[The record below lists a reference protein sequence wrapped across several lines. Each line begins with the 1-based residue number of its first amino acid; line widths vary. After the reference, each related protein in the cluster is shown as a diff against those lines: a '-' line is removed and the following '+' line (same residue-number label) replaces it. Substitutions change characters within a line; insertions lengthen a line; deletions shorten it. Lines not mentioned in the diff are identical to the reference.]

1 MHSTR
6 RNFLGSLASLP
17 LAVSGVLRSEPAVAQ
32 DRYPSR
38 VIKWVVP
45 FAPGSSTDIAA
56 RSWAEAIGKQ
66 LGGASVIVDN
76 RAGAGGNIGAASV
89 ARSAPDGY
97 TFLYSTATTWAIA
110 PLIYPD
116 LAYVPTRDFLPV
128 AVTTSVPT
136 VLVVSGDS
144 DIRSFQDLAARLK
157 AAPDRHNYG
166 SNGVGA
172 SSHIACKLLANRLGV
187 PDLLHVPFKQGSQGV
202 MSEVMAGRL
211 TFAVEAW
218 SVVGPLVRSGRLRVL
233 GATGSKRLS
242 VAPEVPTLS
251 EMLQQEFDVTTW
263 SGLWAPAGTS
273 MDIVTRLHEGLAAS
287 RKNAALVKQFE
298 EQGTPLMPDMSLP
311 QVNAFMKQEVDR
323 WKAMV
328 KEAQITVN

>member
-6 RNFLGSLASLP
+6 RIFLSSMASLP
-17 LAVSGVLRSEPAVAQ
+17 LAASGILNSGAAAAQ

-38 VIKWVVP
+38 TIKWIVP
-45 FAPGSSTDIAA
+45 FGPGSSTDIAA
-56 RSWAEAIGKQ
+56 RSWAEAVGKQ
-66 LGGASVIVDN
+66 LGGASIIVDN

-110 PLIYPD
+110 PLVYPD
-116 LAYVPTRDFLPV
+116 LAYLPTRDFTPV

-136 VLVVSGDS
+136 FLVVSGDS
-144 DIRSFQDLAARLK
+144 DIRSFQDLAASLK
-157 AAPDRHNYG
+157 AAPDRHSYG
-166 SNGVGA
+166 SNGVGV
-172 SSHIACKLLANRLGV
+172 SSHIACKLLATRLGV

-202 MSEVMAGRL
+202 MTELMGGRL
-211 TFAVEAW
+211 TFAVDAW
-218 SVVGPLVRSGRLRVL
+218 SVVGPLVRSGRLRAL
-233 GATGSKRLS
+233 GANGSKRLS
-242 VAPEVPTLS
+242 IAPEIPTVS
-251 EMLQQEFDVTTW
+251 EMLRQEFDVSTW

-273 MDIVTRLHEGLAAS
+273 ADIVTRLHEGIATG
-287 RKNAALVKQFE
+287 RKNAALVKQFD
-298 EQGTPLMPDMSLP
+298 EQGTPLMPDMSIS

-328 KEAQITVN
+328 KEAQITL

>member
-6 RNFLGSLASLP
+6 RTFLSSLASLP
-17 LAVSGVLRSEPAVAQ
+17 LAASGVMKSADAAAQ
-32 DRYPSR
+32 DRYPNR
-38 VIKWVVP
+38 AIKWVVP

-56 RSWAEAIGKQ
+56 RSWAEAVAKQ

-76 RAGAGGNIGAASV
+76 RAGAGGNIGAGSV

-97 TFLYSTATTWAIA
+97 TLLYSTATTWAIA

-116 LAYVPTRDFLPV
+116 LAYQPTRDFLPV

-202 MSEVMAGRL
+202 MSEVMAGRI
-211 TFAVEAW
+211 TFAVDSW
-218 SVVGPLVRSGRLRVL
+218 SVVGPLVRSGRLRAL
-233 GATGSKRLS
+233 GTTAGKRLS
-242 VAPEVPTLS
+242 IAPEIPALS
-251 EMLQQEFDVTTW
+251 EMLRQDFDVTTW
-263 SGLWAPAGTS
+263 SGLWAPAGTPG
-273 MDIVTRLHEGLAAS
+273 DIVTRLHEGLAAS

-298 EQGTPLMPDMSLP
+298 EQGTPLMPDMSLA

-328 KEAQITVN
+328 KEAQVTV

>member
-6 RNFLGSLASLP
+6 RNFLSSLASLP
-17 LAVSGVLRSEPAVAQ
+17 LAASGVLGSAAARAQ
-32 DRYPSR
+32 ERYPNR
-38 VIKWVVP
+38 AIKLIVP
-45 FAPGSSTDIAA
+45 FGPGSSTDIAA
-56 RSWAEAIGKQ
+56 RIWAEVIGKQ

-76 RAGAGGNIGAASV
+76 RAGAGGNIGATAA

-110 PLIYPD
+110 PLIHPD
-116 LAYVPTRDFLPV
+116 LAYQPTRDLVPV
-128 AVTTSVPT
+128 SVTTSVPT

-144 DIRSFQDLAARLK
+144 DIRTFQDLSARIK

-211 TFAVEAW
+211 TFAVDSW
-218 SVVGPLVRSGRLRVL
+218 SVVGPLVRAGRLRAL
-233 GATGSKRLS
+233 GTTAGKRLS
-242 VAPEVPTLS
+242 VAPEIPALS
-251 EMLQQEFDVTTW
+251 EILRQEFDVTTW

-273 MDIVTRLHEGLAAS
+273 MDIVARLHEGIAAG

-298 EQGTPLMPDMSLP
+298 EQGTPLMPDMSLA

-323 WKAMV
+323 WKVMV
-328 KEAQITVN
+328 KEAQITV

>member
-6 RNFLGSLASLP
+6 RIFLSSLASLP
-17 LAVSGVLRSEPAVAQ
+17 LAASGLLKSGDAMAQ
-32 DRYPSR
+32 DRFPSR
-38 VIKWVVP
+38 TIKLIVP
-45 FAPGSSTDIAA
+45 FGPGSSTDIAA
-56 RSWAEAIGKQ
+56 RSWAEVIGKQ

-76 RAGAGGNIGAASV
+76 RAGAGGNIGATAA

-110 PLIYPD
+110 PFIYPD
-116 LAYVPTRDFLPV
+116 LAYQPTRDFTPV

-144 DIRSFQDLAARLK
+144 DIRSFQDLTARVK

-172 SSHIACKLLANRLGV
+172 SSHIACKLLASRLGV
-187 PDLLHVPFKQGSQGV
+187 PDLLHVPFRQGSQGV

-211 TFAVEAW
+211 TFAVDSW
-218 SVVGPLVRSGRLRVL
+218 SVVGPLVRSGRLRAL
-233 GATGSKRLS
+233 GTTAGKRLS
-242 VAPEVPTLS
+242 VAPEIPTLS
-251 EMLQQEFDVTTW
+251 EILRQEFDVTTW
-263 SGLWAPAGTS
+263 SGLWAPTGTP
-273 MDIVTRLHEGLAAS
+273 MDIVYRLHEGIAAG

-323 WKAMV
+323 WKGMV
-328 KEAQITVN
+328 KEAQITV